1 MLRKYPHGRRKSHWR
16 EDVIM
21 TVGDFNVQQNLIA
34 SAEEA
39 LDIAIM
45 AYNETKQRFMIG
57 KADIN
62 SLYALLEP
70 TAGSAT

>member
-1 MLRKYPHGRRKSHWR
+1 MLRKYPHGRPEVTLE

-45 AYNETKQRFMIG
+45 AY
-57 KADIN
+57 
-62 SLYALLEP
+62 
-70 TAGSAT
+70 